1 MKQDEVC
8 EVWQGHEKA
17 RALQPHQISMQQCIR
32 MPYALCMIRVQH
44 FPLCPHDFRSPTCQV
59 AFSWRVSNSR
69 RRFARPSL
77 PRYAKIIGSLRL
89 LITYSVRT
97 KLAEK
102 PTPTPSPFIQAYTSF
117 AHQTLSNVKFISIY
131 IALSLQLSP
140 SLSVYTA
147 LCTHTHIYICY
158 NNNYMS
164 MFPSIHLSIWR
175 WLAPSLLEVAF
186 IPARIAHFHH
196 NASVDAEA
204 SQETMVSTNRSN
216 SKDYI
221 HINITSC
228 FL

>member
-44 FPLCPHDFRSPTCQV
+44 FPLCLHDFRSPTCQV

-102 PTPTPSPFIQAYTSF
+102 PTPSPFIQSSTSF
-117 AHQTLSNVKFISIY
+117 AHQTLSVKCKIYFNLYSSVSTSISISICIY
-131 IALSLQLSP
+131 RIM
-140 SLSVYTA
+140 
-147 LCTHTHIYICY
+147 HTH
-158 NNNYMS
+158 M
-164 MFPSIHLSIWR
+164 L
-175 WLAPSLLEVAF
+175 
-186 IPARIAHFHH
+186 
-196 NASVDAEA
+196 
-204 SQETMVSTNRSN
+204 
-216 SKDYI
+216 
-221 HINITSC
+221 
-228 FL
+228 